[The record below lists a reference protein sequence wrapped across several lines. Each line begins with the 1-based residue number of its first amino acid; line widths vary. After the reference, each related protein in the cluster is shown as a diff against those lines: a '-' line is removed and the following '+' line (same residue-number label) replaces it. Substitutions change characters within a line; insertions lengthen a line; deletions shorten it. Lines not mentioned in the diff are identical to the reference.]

1 MKRKIIDYHV
11 IENDDFIYFRQQ
23 VNVRLREGY
32 VFLGTL
38 RLAKN
43 HHGMIT
49 YIREMVK
56 YEE

>member
-1 MKRKIIDYHV
+1 MKRKIIDYIVLEHS
-11 IENDDFIYFRQQ
+11 DFVHFTQR

-38 RLAKN
+38 RLVKN
-43 HHGMIT
+43 HHGLVT